1 MSTLTIDEGFERGI
15 RTQVHFDG
23 DEQIVFQRTFDV
35 EPHLK
40 YAEQARQATEGQN
53 WGEGRLVGHIPDA
66 FLAPI
71 MLIQDR
77 REREKAIM
85 TFLRENPAFVMFDK
99 FLKA

>member
-1 MSTLTIDEGFERGI
+1 MSTLTIDEGVERGI
-15 RTQVHFDG
+15 RTQVHFDN

-66 FLAPI
+66 FLAP
-71 MLIQDR
+71 MLLIQDR
-77 REREKAIM
+77 REREKAM
-85 TFLRENPAFVMFDK
+85 MSRLRQNPAIVMFDK
-99 FLKA
+99 FLK

>member
-1 MSTLTIDEGFERGI
+1 MSTLTINEGTERGI
-15 RTQVHFDG
+15 NTQVHFDG

-66 FLAPI
+66 FLAP
-71 MLIQDR
+71 MLLIKDR

-85 TFLRENPAFVMFDK
+85 TWLRENTAFVMFDK
-99 FLKA
+99 FLK